1 MYLDKT
7 INPIYTT
14 NARIYI
20 YAWKEDRSII
30 MFMVT
35 HVAWEDGGLPVTRQ
49 DPIL

>member
-1 MYLDKT
+1 MYLDKAL
-7 INPIYTT
+7 NPIYTT

-20 YAWKEDRSII
+20 NACKEHRSNI
-30 MFMVT
+30 MFMVI